1 MSILIL
7 KMNNSLLSFSHVIN
21 NHSQSLSLLNKHAS
35 DINSKLKIIEQK
47 VKDIEAIQNKLQNF
61 IVSSEGSKT
70 QASSGNNISEDR
82 IKIIVKEYVDIALAN
97 MLESKS
103 TPLQNTVSL
112 AQTQNISPVQEYNDN
127 LNVFAQLEKSYTNTP
142 LFTEDDDM
150 NIIERK
156 VKKPVGRK
164 PKAK

>member
-1 MSILIL
+1 
-7 KMNNSLLSFSHVIN
+7 MNNSLLSFSHVIN